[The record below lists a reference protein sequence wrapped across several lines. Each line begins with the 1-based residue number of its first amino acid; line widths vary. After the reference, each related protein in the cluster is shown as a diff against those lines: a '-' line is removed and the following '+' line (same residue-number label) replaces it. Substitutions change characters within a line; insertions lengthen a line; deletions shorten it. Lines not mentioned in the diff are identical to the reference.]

1 MTEDEKQRK
10 RQTILDLIAA
20 SSRSFPK
27 QGWDVIAEKTG
38 FMEKAMEIADGNAT
52 NFVDAIATV
61 GLTRFDAV
69 EEFCKAKRAAPV
81 PQKKGNKTSGHPVAV
96 EPEPEPQ
103 PAALP
108 QPGSVVLP
116 ERARGPVSPEAWPN
130 ANRTGDTAAVV
141 APVGKPG
148 GDPGVRRPVH
158 RNEKAEPVTLPEKQA
173 SLF

>member
-1 MTEDEKQRK
+1 LTEEEKQRK

-38 FMEKAMEIADGNAT
+38 FMEKAMAIADGNAT

-69 EEFCKAKRAAPV
+69 EEFCTAKRAAPV

-96 EPEPEPQ
+96 KPEPEPQ

-116 ERARGPVSPEAWPN
+116 EPVRGSVSPEIRPDAD
-130 ANRTGDTAAVV
+130 RTGDTAAVA

-148 GDPGVRRPVH
+148 GNPGVRRPVH
-158 RNEKAEPVTLPEKQA
+158 RGEKAEPVTLQERQP